1 MPSPTHPAGPR
12 PMRRL
17 VGATLAVVAL
27 DQGAKA
33 AAEHLSHPSALLL
46 PMRNPAL
53 SLQMLDAGRWAETA
67 AMTAGLVLAG
77 LLLVPRVGRG
87 ALPVTWPALL
97 LGGAAANLADRALLG
112 AVRDFLP
119 LGPVVL
125 NPADLA
131 VLAGLLGLLL
141 TLTPLQHAA
150 PRGPRMNPT
159 SERR

>member
-1 MPSPTHPAGPR
+1 
-12 PMRRL
+12 
-17 VGATLAVVAL
+17 VVVI

-33 AAEHLSHPSALLL
+33 AADLSHPSALLL
-46 PMRNPAL
+46 PMRNAAL
-53 SLQMLDAGRWAETA
+53 SLQLLDAGRWVGTA

-141 TLTPLQHAA
+141 TLALQRAA

-159 SERR
+159 PERR